1 MSLGAVTLPGA
12 AQADLIWLGIGL
24 GGQALFTMRFVV
36 QWLHS
41 ERAGRSLIPPSF
53 WLLSLVGGLAV
64 LAYGVHRGDPV
75 IVMGQ
80 LPGAAIYVRNLMLLR
95 RPLQRR
101 AP

>member
-1 MSLGAVTLPGA
+1 MSLSTAWLSGPANT
-12 AQADLIWLGIGL
+12 DLIWLTIGV
-24 GGQALFTMRFVV
+24 GGQALFSMRFVV

-80 LPGAAIYVRNLMLLR
+80 LPGAAIYVRNLILLR
-95 RPLQRR
+95 RPVAAR